1 MVALV
6 VAVAVASL
14 VGVAGATGEPDDTPL
29 GIAET
34 SYEVGD
40 PAAGPGPTAGLPQAL
55 TATFADDESAPAAVQ
70 PTPDEAVSSASEP
83 LAAALVDEESA
94 PAAVEPTHDG
104 ASLGS
109 AVEADNSVD
118 DSFGQVADE
127 ARAPQPVELAEADL
141 EERTELTLHIRE
153 IEEYD
158 PWEPF
163 NEKTFAFNRKLD
175 QFVLKPVAKVWDKL
189 LPDVVQR
196 GLGNAFD
203 NLSMPRRLVNEI
215 FQLRLTGAGL
225 ELARFLLNSTVGVGG
240 LFDAAK
246 VMGIEK
252 KEADTGQTLGVY
264 GIRPGPYLVVPFL
277 PTFTVRDGIGLAV
290 DGALDPFN
298 YVIFPV
304 AALWGLGIGKRVN
317 DRSANLELF
326 ENVEETVI
334 DLYSA
339 VRNGYLQRRDK
350 VIRDALREQVFR

>member
-1 MVALV
+1 MVAL

-14 VGVAGATGEPDDTPL
+14 AGVAGATAEPDDAPL

-34 SYEVGD
+34 
-40 PAAGPGPTAGLPQAL
+40 AAV
-55 TATFADDESAPAAVQ
+55 ADDASAPPAVQ
-70 PTPDEAVSSASEP
+70 PTPEGAVSSASDP
-83 LAAALVDEESA
+83 LPAALLDEESA
-94 PAAVEPTHDG
+94 PPAVEPTPDG
-104 ASLGS
+104 AFLGS
-109 AVEADNSVD
+109 AVEADNSVND
-118 DSFGQVADE
+118 PTEELLPVTPGSSEPLAAAFAD
-127 ARAPQPVELAEADL
+127 AATAPEPVELAEADL
-141 EERTELTLHIRE
+141 EERTELTLQIRE

-196 GLGNAFD
+196 GLGNAIN
-203 NLSMPRRLVNEI
+203 NLGMPRRLVNEL
-215 FQLRLTGAGL
+215 FQLRLKGAGL
-225 ELARFLLNSTVGVGG
+225 ELAAFLLNSTVGVGG

-252 KEADTGQTLGVY
+252 KEADAGQTLGVY
-264 GIRPGPYLVVPFL
+264 GVRPGPYLVVPFL
-277 PTFTVRDGIGLAV
+277 PPFTVRDGIGFGV

-304 AALWGLGIGKRVN
+304 AALWSIGIGHRVN
-317 DRSANLELF
+317 ERAANLELF

-350 VIRDALREQVFR
+350 VIRDALQEQVFR